1 MANNM
6 KVETASLRSFSVF
19 EKAELR
25 FCKGINIFIGTNA
38 TGKSHLMKAM
48 YCLLKAS
55 EKSPWNTDNEAMKYR
70 VQLLHKLTTV
80 FRPQDDSVGRLVKR
94 GVGRSRGSLRV
105 EFTGG
110 GELSFSATSLGK
122 LNAKRTGKV
131 VTNAEPSLFIPS
143 REVLSFHSSLI
154 AAYEGTNIRF
164 DETYFDLAK
173 ALAAPTLRGPRAG
186 KAQHLVKDIEKVLG
200 GRVYEASDGTLH
212 LKNKHGDFEPHL
224 LSEGWRKLASL
235 CRLILNGSL
244 MEHGFLFWDEPEANL
259 NPEMIVMVA
268 KMLRVLAAKGV
279 QIFISTHDYLL
290 TRHLSLAAEY
300 PEQMLPGE
308 RCDIQFF
315 GLSRQNG
322 SVMVN
327 QADALPGLAENP
339 ILKEFAALYDY
350 EGGLF
355 EESLSEK

>member
-1 MANNM
+1 M
-6 KVETASLRSFSVF
+6 KIKTATLRSFSVF
-19 EKAELR
+19 ENAELK
-25 FCKGINIFIGTNA
+25 FCQGINVLIGTNA

-55 EKSPWNTDNEAMKYR
+55 EKAPWNTDNEALKYR
-70 VQLLHKLTTV
+70 VQLLAKVAKV

-94 GVGRSRGSLRV
+94 GIGRKSGSV
-105 EFTGG
+105 QVKFTGH
-110 GELSFSATSLGK
+110 GELSFNATTLGK
-122 LNAKRTGKV
+122 LIAKRTGKV
-131 VTNAEPSLFIPS
+131 VTEAEPSLFIPS

-173 ALAAPTLRGPRAG
+173 ALATPTLRGPRAA
-186 KAQHLVKDIEKVLG
+186 KAEHLVGDIEKVLG
-200 GRVYEASDGTLH
+200 GKVYEAKDGSLH

-244 MEHGFLFWDEPEANL
+244 MENGFLFWDEPEANL
-259 NPEMIVMVA
+259 NPEMTVMVA

-279 QIFISTHDYLL
+279 QVFISTHDYLL

-300 PEQMLPGE
+300 PQQMTPAE
-308 RCDIQFF
+308 KCEIQFF
-315 GLSRQNG
+315 GLARQNG
-322 SVMVN
+322 AVVVS

-355 EESLSEK
+355 EKSLSKV